1 MTHKLISMAL
11 ISLAAMAGVLLFS
24 ATVSADDGTY
34 GVFYYNKDTGAYGYS
49 YNYENKDDAE
59 TRAYEECSSFG
70 GGCRHIVTFQGCGAF
85 AEWRSEE
92 DEYVFGYGYDYD
104 TLKGALDRAME
115 ECMERND
122 GYKCGVIMY
131 ACNE

>member
-1 MTHKLISMAL
+1 MFHKLTRT
-11 ISLAAMAGVLLFS
+11 SLVAITAIVGLLLSS
-24 ATVSADDGTY
+24 ATVFAAEKH

-49 YNYENKDDAE
+49 YNYLDKDEAE
-59 TRAYEECSSFG
+59 SRAYEECSSFG
-70 GGCRHIVTFQGCGAF
+70 GGCRHIVTFTGCGAF

-92 DEYVFGYGYDYD
+92 GKFVYGYGYDYG

-115 ECMERND
+115 ECMERNN

>member
-1 MTHKLISMAL
+1 MIYKLTTTAFIA
-11 ISLAAMAGVLLFS
+11 IAAMVGLLLSS
-24 ATVSADDGTY
+24 ATVFAGDTY

-49 YNYENKDDAE
+49 YNYADADDAE
-59 TRAYEECSSFG
+59 ARAYEECSSFG

-85 AEWRSEE
+85 AEWRSE
-92 DEYVFGYGYDYD
+92 DDTYVYGFGYDYS

-122 GYKCGVIMY
+122 GYKCGIIMY
-131 ACNE
+131 ACND